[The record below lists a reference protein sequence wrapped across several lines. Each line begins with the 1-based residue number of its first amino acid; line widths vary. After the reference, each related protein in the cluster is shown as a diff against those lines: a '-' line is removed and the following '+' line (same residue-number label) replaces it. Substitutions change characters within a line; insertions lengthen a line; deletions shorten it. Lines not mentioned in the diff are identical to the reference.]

1 MSPIKLDAIV
11 GEGGKVE
18 VDVPFPPGT
27 CVHVLVQKETDDFWE
42 LMLASQSSLGFWD
55 NPQDDE
61 AWNDA

>member
-1 MSPIKLDAIV
+1 MNPIKLDAVV

-18 VDVPFPPGT
+18 LTVPLPPGT
-27 CVHVLVQKETDDFWE
+27 NVRVLVQDDNDDFWE